1 MDYEEE
7 GKAIFQSAKTAN
19 LVNTLETNF
28 ETYVKLFKVMNRLR
42 FKKYMSL
49 IEEGF
54 NNDQALDIVIKTK
67 LLD

>member
-1 MDYEEE
+1 MNYEEE

-19 LVNTLETNF
+19 FVNTLETNF

-54 NNDQALDIVIKTK
+54 NKDEALNIVIKTK
-67 LLD
+67 LLE

>member
-7 GKAIFQSAKTAN
+7 GKALFQSAKTAN
-19 LVNTLETNF
+19 FVNTLETNF
-28 ETYVKLFKVMNRLR
+28 ETYVRLFKIMNKLR

-54 NNDQALDIVIKTK
+54 NKDQALDIVTKTN
-67 LLD
+67 LFE

>member
-19 LVNTLETNF
+19 FVNTLETNF
-28 ETYVKLFKVMNRLR
+28 DTYLRLFKIMNKLR

-54 NNDQALDIVIKTK
+54 DKDQALNIVTKTK

>member
-1 MDYEEE
+1 MNYEEE

-19 LVNTLETNF
+19 FVNTLETNF
-28 ETYVKLFKVMNRLR
+28 ETYVRLFKIMNKLR

-54 NNDQALDIVIKTK
+54 NKDQALDIVTKTK

>member
-7 GKAIFQSAKTAN
+7 GKALFQSAKTAN
-19 LVNTLETNF
+19 FVNTLETNF
-28 ETYVKLFKVMNRLR
+28 ETYVRLFKIMNKLR

-54 NNDQALDIVIKTK
+54 NKDQALDIVTKTK
-67 LLD
+67 LLE